1 MLNKPSLRE
10 LLPRVDSKY
19 TLVILAAKRARSLI
33 DNNPDLVDVATFNSV
48 SVALREIADGKLTWT
63 MDVPNKDAN

>member
-1 MLNKPSLRE
+1 M
-10 LLPRVDSKY
+10 PRVDSKY

-48 SVALREIADGKLTWT
+48 SVALREIAVDKLT
-63 MDVPNKDAN
+63 

>member
-10 LLPRVDSKY
+10 LMPRVDSKY

-48 SVALREIADGKLTWT
+48 SVALREDSDGKLTWT

>member
-1 MLNKPSLRE
+1 M
-10 LLPRVDSKY
+10 Y
-19 TLVILAAKRARSLI
+19 KRQLI
-33 DNNPDLVDVATFNSV
+33 DNNPDVVDVATFNSV